1 MGLAGQELEA
11 YGSTMYIGEN
21 NRVFVLDEDKT
32 DSTYWAYYNQYIG
45 GSVQFDVDVS
55 GVYCDSVAGVYLAA
69 LDDEKCSWDI
79 KKRGVKPD
87 SCPSLNLMETNRD
100 AFVTSVCDHC
110 SSRIAGEMNGEMI
123 YGATEDPNMKINSK
137 QPYNVKI
144 QFCTDKFQ
152 GDLKQIMTT
161 LTQGDDTVVLTLDC
175 EEKLEAYKDLL
186 SGQMALAISNYTPG
200 NENDVSGTCD
210 PVNHPAPKST
220 ISNIVWTENDSIN
233 EALA

>member
-1 MGLAGQELEA
+1 M
-11 YGSTMYIGEN
+11 
-21 NRVFVLDEDKT
+21 
-32 DSTYWAYYNQYIG
+32 
-45 GSVQFDVDVS
+45 
-55 GVYCDSVAGVYLAA
+55 AA

-79 KKRGVKPD
+79 KKRGVTPD

-110 SSRIAGEMNGEMI
+110 KSRVAGVMNGEMI

-137 QPYNVKI
+137 EPYNVKI

-175 EEKLEAYKDLL
+175 EEKLEAFKDLL

-220 ISNIVWTENDSIN
+220 ISNIVWTENDSID
-233 EALA
+233 ESLA